1 MRVASFFV
9 VLAALNVSTGCAK
22 PALSRQRVPRS
33 PLGQTGG
40 SIGRPNEIKV
50 PSRGALDTNIEVS
63 GGQTALP
70 VSARDGCAAPLM
82 LFIPPTAWTGTH
94 SPAELRPGASRV
106 ERLNT
111 ITCTLQMAELILG
124 DIVCAGIASF
134 CLSPFVASVDKVPG
148 PPGPSR
154 APFSFIMLV
163 ASQRTKLGA
172 RVLTSLIPVLAS
184 VIMHLRQPLE
194 PAHPPSAHTT

>member
-50 PSRGALDTNIEVS
+50 TSRGALDTNIEVS

-82 LFIPPTAWTGTH
+82 LFIPPTPGWELMNWL
-94 SPAELRPGASRV
+94 SCDPARHASSGS
-106 ERLNT
+106 T
-111 ITCTLQMAELILG
+111 
-124 DIVCAGIASF
+124 
-134 CLSPFVASVDKVPG
+134 P
-148 PPGPSR
+148 
-154 APFSFIMLV
+154 
-163 ASQRTKLGA
+163 
-172 RVLTSLIPVLAS
+172 
-184 VIMHLRQPLE
+184 
-194 PAHPPSAHTT
+194 